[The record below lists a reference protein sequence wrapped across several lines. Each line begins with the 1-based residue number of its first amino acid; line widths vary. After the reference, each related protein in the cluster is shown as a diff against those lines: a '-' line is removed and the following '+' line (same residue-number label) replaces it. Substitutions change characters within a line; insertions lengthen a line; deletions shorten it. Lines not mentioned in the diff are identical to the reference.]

1 MTKKTVK
8 TLYNLFNM
16 LIEVQFMVSIIFA
29 KISKLVFRSYTIISF
44 SFILTLS
51 ILSPSVI
58 SLLNKEFHIVI
69 EDFNDDEREDNEEKE
84 IEEIDTEENEDEK
97 EESFFLPL
105 INSFFYNT
113 NTTLNSIHF
122 IEGVSIYS
130 LEIQLPPPEHNI

>member
-1 MTKKTVK
+1 
-8 TLYNLFNM
+8 M